1 MIGGVRGAEAAGV
14 GSVLEEKKCL
24 EMPLSNHKFST
35 GRGGGRSA
43 GGEEKSTKWDTF
55 ICGWCMIEFL
65 ESLVDVFFFFASFH
79 KTLGSN
85 PSWYLGRSIG
95 SVLAGLKVRK

>member
-65 ESLVDVFFFFASFH
+65 ESLVDVFFSLLLSIKLLAVIPPGI
-79 KTLGSN
+79 LGEVLEVF
-85 PSWYLGRSIG
+85 WRG
-95 SVLAGLKVRK
+95 SK